1 MRYERTIKWYPF
13 PQMITSD
20 TTSNHNQDF
29 EGDETSTL
37 TISRS
42 MLLLGI
48 LVLAGLVAFVVL
60 HVGEMERFAVL
71 LSHVEPAW
79 LVLAIILQAGTY
91 LCAGMI
97 WHEVTRPRASS
108 VPARALFR
116 FSVEQLSVNQIVP
129 TGGLSGNLLVFQ
141 AMRRLGLPAWLAGE
155 ALVAEILSGYIA
167 YATVAIVALA
177 TLFAF
182 GRVTPGI
189 SYILV
194 AFAVAA
200 AAILST
206 ILYFL
211 KHKDRQLPSWADR
224 FRPLFGAHQAAKHMS
239 SSRVLSWSLLIRTSA
254 FNVGIFVL
262 DSATLWAMMNVAGA
276 PIGIPTA
283 FVAIVI
289 AFIAGTVSFLP
300 GGIGGFETGAVTVL
314 TILGSPI
321 EAALAG
327 TLLFRGLTLWLPL
340 IPGLMLA
347 RQDIKIKL

>member
-1 MRYERTIKWYPF
+1 MLVF
-13 PQMITSD
+13 PQMITSG
-20 TTSNHNQDF
+20 TTSNHKQDF
-29 EGDETSTL
+29 KGDETSTL
-37 TISRS
+37 TISRP

-48 LVLAGLVAFVVL
+48 LVLTGLVVFVVV

-71 LSHVEPAW
+71 LSHAEPAW
-79 LVLAIILQAGTY
+79 LILAVILQAGTY

-97 WHEVTRPRASS
+97 WHEVTRPRARS

-116 FSVEQLSVNQIVP
+116 LSVEQLSVNQIIP
-129 TGGLSGNLLVFQ
+129 TGGVAGNLLVFQ
-141 AMRRLGLPAWLAGE
+141 AMRRLGLPAWLAAE
-155 ALVAEILSGYIA
+155 AMLAEILSGYIA

-177 TLFAF
+177 TLLAL
-182 GRVTPGI
+182 GGVTRGI
-189 SYILV
+189 CYVLV

-200 AAILST
+200 AAVVST
-206 ILYFL
+206 ILYLL

-224 FRPLFGAHQAAKHMS
+224 FNPLFAAHQAAKHVS
-239 SSRVLSWSLLIRTSA
+239 SRRVLSWRLLARTSA
-254 FNVGIFVL
+254 LNIAIFLL
-262 DSATLWAMMNVAGA
+262 DSGTLWAMMHVAGA
-276 PIGIPTA
+276 PIRIPTA

-300 GGIGGFETGAVTVL
+300 GGIGGFETGAVTTL
-314 TILGSPI
+314 TLLGSPI